1 MIELKM
7 VHAANQVSTSVG
19 EVMSKA
25 LLISLED
32 VTRRLGPS
40 SQWTITDNRGGLL
53 SREFRFKDFR
63 EAFGFM
69 TQVAMLAEKLDHHPE
84 WSNVYN
90 KVNITLTTHDVGGIS
105 DRDIKMSEMID
116 QLIKSSS

>member
-1 MIELKM
+1 
-7 VHAANQVSTSVG
+7 
-19 EVMSKA
+19 MSKPS
-25 LLISLED
+25 LISLEE
-32 VTRRLGPS
+32 VARRIGPS
-40 SQWTITDNRGGLL
+40 SQWTITDRRGGLL

-105 DRDIKMSEMID
+105 DRDIKMAEMID
-116 QLIKSSS
+116 LIVRQMDPMQVKA

>member
-1 MIELKM
+1 
-7 VHAANQVSTSVG
+7 
-19 EVMSKA
+19 MSKA

-105 DRDIKMSEMID
+105 ERDIKMAEMID
-116 QLIKSSS
+116 QLIASPTS